1 MIIEKVYQVQYENG
15 GKRFSH
21 LYHSLWRAEKEAE
34 EMKQAGCRNVTVT
47 AYKAIEPEV
56 I

>member
-1 MIIEKVYQVQYENG
+1 MIIEKVYQVQFENG

-21 LYHSLWRAEKEAE
+21 LFHTRWRAEKDAE
-34 EMKQAGCRNVTVT
+34 DMKNQGCKNVTVT